1 MVSGGLIYGRAVPV
15 KAEPLQVVHD
25 EVGRSGDDTWF
36 VDVFDAQ
43 VDCVVAAVRKAMH
56 PASRRCCRCA
66 CGLTASERNGLAS
79 YLLEWLVIQDSTFS
93 SGKEAIHIR
102 GEMG

>member
-43 VDCVVAAVRKAMH
+43 VDCVVAA
-56 PASRRCCRCA
+56 A
-66 CGLTASERNGLAS
+66 CGKPCTQHRVDVADVHA
-79 YLLEWLVIQDSTFS
+79 
-93 SGKEAIHIR
+93 A
-102 GEMG
+102 